1 MIDHPVLP
9 YPSEDGPTSGFAAG
23 VATSEERAR
32 EADTDGTTSKR
43 QTMALRWLA
52 VNRDRGT
59 TWHELSR
66 AQGIHHGTAS
76 GVLSVLHK
84 AGKIARLTERRGRS
98 FVYVLPEY
106 VHGRDTQPQGRTRP
120 DPEDMQDRLE
130 SLLVQYDERGDLF
143 GTSGAGA
150 FFLAEFLIRHGVT
163 L

>member
-1 MIDHPVLP
+1 MTDHPVLP

-23 VATSEERAR
+23 VVTSEERAR
-32 EADTDGTTSKR
+32 EADADGTTSRR
-43 QTMALRWLA
+43 QARVLQYLGDWRSSGA
-52 VNRDRGT
+52 
-59 TWHELSR
+59 TWGQVADDLDM
-66 AQGIHHGTAS
+66 HHGQAS

-106 VHGRDTQPQGRTRP
+106 VNGRDTQPQGRTRP
-120 DPEDMQDRLE
+120 DPEDMQERLE
-130 SLLVQYDERGDLF
+130 NLLVTYDERGDLF